1 LLTGEALALDA
12 LGSLTDEVIWLQ
24 NVVIQKSELI
34 ISGLVDGNKKL
45 MEEIGDL
52 EREPG
57 VEVK

>member
-1 LLTGEALALDA
+1 MALDA